1 MKPNDRDNVNEA
13 AKPRVR
19 PRGSFDDP
27 RSTPLPVRATLGP
40 AIEKWLLRTDS
51 SIRPMSKLLTITHAL
66 HGTGDASGRLLVV
79 EDDPDSADSLADAL
93 AETGYEVTTT
103 GDGQEAL
110 DHVRGTGVRPDLVL
124 LDLRMPVMDGH
135 AFLAARA
142 SDPLL
147 ADVPVI
153 VISGQRATK
162 ASTDVFARIE
172 KPIAL
177 LVLLEAVQR
186 ALHGS
191 APAPSAHEHVANRV
205 EVEQ

>member
-1 MKPNDRDNVNEA
+1 MKPNDRDKVIEP
-13 AKPRVR
+13 AKPQLR
-19 PRGSFDDP
+19 PRVSIDDP
-27 RSTPLPVRATLGP
+27 RSIPIPVRATVGP

-51 SIRPMSKLLTITHAL
+51 SIRPMSRLLTITHAP

-79 EDDPDSADSLADAL
+79 EDDPDWADSLADAL
-93 AETGYEVTTT
+93 AETGYEVTIT

-135 AFLAARA
+135 AFLAARE

-147 ADVPVI
+147 SDVPVI

-177 LVLLEAVQR
+177 LVLLDAVRR
-186 ALHGS
+186 ALAGGRS
-191 APAPSAHEHVANRV
+191 AIA
-205 EVEQ
+205 